1 MSFIDPATTEALRRR
16 LRALWA
22 SRGGGYYGIVATLTF
37 LYLEGRA
44 LGGGSGVIRGLRT
57 LYLGGF
63 LGFLIGSL
71 VDAVTNAIKAAL
83 WPLVWIA
90 ELGIGL
96 RLILLIV
103 GSMLVYRLL
112 RPAILHIL
120 GAEADDPATLTADT
134 PAE

>member
-1 MSFIDPATTEALRRR
+1 MSFIHPATVETLRRR

-44 LGGGSGVIRGLRT
+44 LGGGGGVIRGFRT
-57 LYLGGF
+57 LYLGGIP
-63 LGFLIGSL
+63 GFIIGSI
-71 VDAVTNAIKAAL
+71 VDAVVNAIKAAL
-83 WPLVWIA
+83 WPLAWIA
-90 ELGIGL
+90 GLGIGL
-96 RLILLIV
+96 RLILLLI

-120 GAEADDPATLTADT
+120 GAEADDPASLATDPSAD
-134 PAE
+134 